1 MAEYYSAE
9 LGQKIRRGMDLN
21 AEKCLC
27 TGGGRA
33 LGFKIV
39 DKHFYIDEDT
49 APIVVKI
56 FEMYASG
63 KSVVEICDT
72 LNAQG
77 YKTSTGAAFNKN
89 SLRKMLQNK
98 RYIGVYTY
106 KGEETPGG
114 MPRIVSD
121 ELFFKAQE
129 RLEKNRKAPAHTKA
143 KQEYILTTKLF
154 CGYCHEMMTG
164 YGGTGKSGQVHHYYA
179 CNGVKHKTGC
189 RKKTVRKL
197 WIEDLVVAECRKQLT
212 PSNIDKIAHEV
223 VALCEREKDSTNL
236 KRLDKLIKDNERK
249 QRNLMTAVTECEIE
263 TVRKSLYEEMS
274 RLSDEHNALE
284 SEYALEQASAVTLTV
299 DEVKFFLTQLRNSR
313 ADNLEYRKTLITV
326 FVNAIYLFDDRLTIF
341 FNSGD
346 TPVNIDEALLSEAIE
361 KTGENEGSFLDSSAP
376 PEQQK
381 PAIHCDCWFF
391 FVYQCFAVLSEN
403 FAVRKTSRIYDRVTN
418 EVKRY
423 QNSVDNRVL
432 AFIHKW
438 NGLKNADYKKR
449 ARVQL
454 DTVSERAVSD
464 LKSTVGIDAT
474 GYRHSIDGNA
484 LQHIEK
490 RHGKNGE
497 ADHSMANENDI
508 ARISY
513 VLDNYDEVRP
523 VLDKNGEQKHSAVFC
538 NADGSPAPIVLYSK
552 RIDGTY
558 YAAEAIP
565 DAAAHELR
573 VVSAYLAKNKNGNE
587 GGMLNIPQSDPQ
599 LTPEVPPRSNVS
611 VENNIPAAGENV
623 NAKIR
628 ETLPEG
634 QGAKSAEFG
643 YDEARTQTRSTD
655 GVLTDDERAM
665 GGLRPEDRT
674 HKVNHDEE
682 VNAKAQER
690 FESDYEGEKADLF
703 GEKQDWDD
711 TDTVLAHKI
720 IVSEVAKAR
729 ESGSKD
735 AYAEVAK
742 LMKEWDAHGT
752 EAGQALRQRR
762 QN

>member
-1 MAEYYSAE
+1 MNAVIYARYSSHNQTEQSIEGQLQICHEFAQRNGYTIVGEYIDRAISGTTDARPDFLRMIEDSAKKGFQFVIVYQLDRFARNRYDSAIYKSRLKKNGVRVLSARENITDDASGILVEGLLEAMAEYYSAE

-212 PSNIDKIAHEV
+212 PSNINKIAHEV

-376 PEQQK
+376 PLQSQTNQHGSSGFLLCSK
-381 PAIHCDCWFF
+381 ICMVSGIFALPYPVPHRPAGFF
-391 FVYQCFAVLSEN
+391 AQAETML
-403 FAVRKTSRIYDRVTN
+403 RIFRLNVQD
-418 EVKRY
+418 
-423 QNSVDNRVL
+423 SVP
-432 AFIHKW
+432 
-438 NGLKNADYKKR
+438 G
-449 ARVQL
+449 
-454 DTVSERAVSD
+454 S
-464 LKSTVGIDAT
+464 G
-474 GYRHSIDGNA
+474 
-484 LQHIEK
+484 
-490 RHGKNGE
+490 GKN
-497 ADHSMANENDI
+497 
-508 ARISY
+508 
-513 VLDNYDEVRP
+513 
-523 VLDKNGEQKHSAVFC
+523 
-538 NADGSPAPIVLYSK
+538 
-552 RIDGTY
+552 
-558 YAAEAIP
+558 
-565 DAAAHELR
+565 
-573 VVSAYLAKNKNGNE
+573 
-587 GGMLNIPQSDPQ
+587 
-599 LTPEVPPRSNVS
+599 
-611 VENNIPAAGENV
+611 
-623 NAKIR
+623 
-628 ETLPEG
+628 
-634 QGAKSAEFG
+634 
-643 YDEARTQTRSTD
+643 
-655 GVLTDDERAM
+655 
-665 GGLRPEDRT
+665 
-674 HKVNHDEE
+674 
-682 VNAKAQER
+682 
-690 FESDYEGEKADLF
+690 
-703 GEKQDWDD
+703 
-711 TDTVLAHKI
+711 
-720 IVSEVAKAR
+720 
-729 ESGSKD
+729 
-735 AYAEVAK
+735 
-742 LMKEWDAHGT
+742 
-752 EAGQALRQRR
+752 
-762 QN
+762 

>member
-1 MAEYYSAE
+1 MSYFQARLAEVQIPPKKP
-9 LGQKIRRGMDLN
+9 QK
-21 AEKCLC
+21 
-27 TGGGRA
+27 
-33 LGFKIV
+33 
-39 DKHFYIDEDT
+39 
-49 APIVVKI
+49 
-56 FEMYASG
+56 
-63 KSVVEICDT
+63 
-72 LNAQG
+72 
-77 YKTSTGAAFNKN
+77 
-89 SLRKMLQNK
+89 
-98 RYIGVYTY
+98 
-106 KGEETPGG
+106 
-114 MPRIVSD
+114 
-121 ELFFKAQE
+121 
-129 RLEKNRKAPAHTKA
+129 
-143 KQEYILTTKLF
+143 
-154 CGYCHEMMTG
+154 
-164 YGGTGKSGQVHHYYA
+164 
-179 CNGVKHKTGC
+179 
-189 RKKTVRKL
+189 
-197 WIEDLVVAECRKQLT
+197 
-212 PSNIDKIAHEV
+212 
-223 VALCEREKDSTNL
+223 
-236 KRLDKLIKDNERK
+236 
-249 QRNLMTAVTECEIE
+249 
-263 TVRKSLYEEMS
+263 
-274 RLSDEHNALE
+274 
-284 SEYALEQASAVTLTV
+284 
-299 DEVKFFLTQLRNSR
+299 
-313 ADNLEYRKTLITV
+313 
-326 FVNAIYLFDDRLTIF
+326 YLFHVPRT
-341 FNSGD
+341 
-346 TPVNIDEALLSEAIE
+346 A
-361 KTGENEGSFLDSSAP
+361 
-376 PEQQK
+376 QRK

-391 FVYQCFAVLSEN
+391 FVYQCFAALSEN

-464 LKSTVGIDAT
+464 LKSTVGVNAT

-484 LQHIEK
+484 LQHIKK

-497 ADHSMANENDI
+497 TDHSMANENDI

-523 VLDKNGEQKHSAVFC
+523 ALDKNGKQKYSAVFC

-611 VENNIPAAGENV
+611 VENSVPAAGENV
-623 NAKIR
+623 NPKIR
-628 ETLPEG
+628 ETLSEG

-643 YDEARTQTRSTD
+643 YDEAQTQTRSTD
-655 GVLTDDERAM
+655 GVLTNDERAM
-665 GGLRPEDRT
+665 EGLRSEDRT

>member
-1 MAEYYSAE
+1 M
-9 LGQKIRRGMDLN
+9 
-21 AEKCLC
+21 
-27 TGGGRA
+27 
-33 LGFKIV
+33 
-39 DKHFYIDEDT
+39 
-49 APIVVKI
+49 
-56 FEMYASG
+56 
-63 KSVVEICDT
+63 
-72 LNAQG
+72 
-77 YKTSTGAAFNKN
+77 
-89 SLRKMLQNK
+89 
-98 RYIGVYTY
+98 
-106 KGEETPGG
+106 
-114 MPRIVSD
+114 
-121 ELFFKAQE
+121 
-129 RLEKNRKAPAHTKA
+129 
-143 KQEYILTTKLF
+143 
-154 CGYCHEMMTG
+154 
-164 YGGTGKSGQVHHYYA
+164 
-179 CNGVKHKTGC
+179 
-189 RKKTVRKL
+189 
-197 WIEDLVVAECRKQLT
+197 
-212 PSNIDKIAHEV
+212 
-223 VALCEREKDSTNL
+223 
-236 KRLDKLIKDNERK
+236 
-249 QRNLMTAVTECEIE
+249 
-263 TVRKSLYEEMS
+263 
-274 RLSDEHNALE
+274 
-284 SEYALEQASAVTLTV
+284 
-299 DEVKFFLTQLRNSR
+299 
-313 ADNLEYRKTLITV
+313 
-326 FVNAIYLFDDRLTIF
+326 
-341 FNSGD
+341 
-346 TPVNIDEALLSEAIE
+346 
-361 KTGENEGSFLDSSAP
+361 
-376 PEQQK
+376 
-381 PAIHCDCWFF
+381 
-391 FVYQCFAVLSEN
+391 LSEN